1 MVQAHKQIHQLL
13 QRKRGKQHSFH
24 LPNTF
29 LPQTLFLQG
38 DLLASLELS
47 RIDAV
52 KSTNS
57 DTFVIYGNYNF
68 SASGKSDMTL
78 KCPYNAVKKKW
89 MKGFKQ
95 LQEEGLITVKY

>member
-1 MVQAHKQIHQLL
+1 M
-13 QRKRGKQHSFH
+13 
-24 LPNTF
+24 
-29 LPQTLFLQG
+29 
-38 DLLASLELS
+38 ASLELS